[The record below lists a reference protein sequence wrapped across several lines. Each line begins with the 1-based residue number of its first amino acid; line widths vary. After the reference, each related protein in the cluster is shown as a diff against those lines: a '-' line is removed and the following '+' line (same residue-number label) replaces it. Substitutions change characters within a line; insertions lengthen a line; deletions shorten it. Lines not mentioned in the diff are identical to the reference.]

1 MAFIK
6 RTLRTYRFMD
16 KDPVKDELQT
26 VLQDVGM
33 FSRQKLR
40 QVAILANRAPAT
52 LDNLFFGGTK
62 RPQNATIAAILE
74 AVGYE
79 RVMQQVRVIKD
90 WPGELE
96 EAREAN
102 RRHRAK
108 KTRAAAKAPRKGRAA
123 KKGRPHLRLVSN
135 G

>member
-1 MAFIK
+1 MAAYKKAI
-6 RTLRTYRFMD
+6 RDYRFMD

-26 VLQDVGM
+26 VLQDVGL

-52 LDNLFFGGTK
+52 LDNLFFGSTK

-74 AVGYE
+74 GIGYE

-90 WPGELE
+90 LDGELKQ
-96 EAREAN
+96 ARAAN
-102 RRHRAK
+102 KAHKARKAK
-108 KTRAAAKAPRKGRAA
+108 AAAKPRQRKKGWKPRVVKGGRAA
-123 KKGRPHLRLVSN
+123 
-135 G
+135 

>member
-1 MAFIK
+1 MARVKVI
-6 RTLRTYRFMD
+6 RDYRFLD

-52 LDNLFFGGTK
+52 LDALFFGSTK

-74 AVGYE
+74 GVGYE
-79 RVMQQVRVIKD
+79 RVMRQVRKLGDID
-90 WPGELE
+90 AELVDAKAANKVYK
-96 EAREAN
+96 ARK
-102 RRHRAK
+102 AK
-108 KTRAAAKAPRKGRAA
+108 VAAPRKRRKGWKPRVVKGGKAA
-123 KKGRPHLRLVSN
+123 
-135 G
+135 